1 MNNVVAFRHSVTA
14 SVQAPAWPGFRQS
27 NRTLPRAAMPKRRI
41 LFAEWRISAA
51 DGRLECRWGSEGSE
65 CRDED
70 GSRRSS
76 RRRAA

>member
-1 MNNVVAFRHSVTA
+1 MNNVVAFRHVTA

-27 NRTLPRAAMPKRRI
+27 NRTLPRAAMRKRRV
-41 LFAEWRISAA
+41 LVAEWRISAA
-51 DGRLECRWGSEGSE
+51 DGRLECRWRSEGGE